1 MSDVTIGALSIEKL
15 ERIVVDASHID
26 QKKRGVLDM
35 KETHIPL
42 VHWLNRKELK
52 ERLGQTDNK
61 IDLIFY

>member
-1 MSDVTIGALSIEKL
+1 MSDAAPGALSIDKL

-35 KETHIPL
+35 KETQVPL

-52 ERLGQTDNK
+52 EKFGQRDNG